1 MLKFKFDYQANTLA
15 YRKPWESWVDEFW
28 YEITET
34 FAGNFD
40 SQGFQLADGWITFTV
55 YEKKIRVFYKQI
67 QPTSDPD
74 DFWEPQPITY
84 FRKDLPKACPV
95 IFTFSKV
102 DRVEKVAGSWVKK
115 GESTM

>member
-15 YRKPWESWVDEFW
+15 YQKHDCW
-28 YEITET
+28 YEITEQ
-34 FAGNFD
+34 FEGNFG

-115 GESTM
+115 GGNM

>member
-15 YRKPWESWVDEFW
+15 YQKHDCW
-28 YEITET
+28 YKITEQ
-34 FAGNFD
+34 FEGNFG

-102 DRVEKVAGSWVKK
+102 NRVEKVAGTWVKK
-115 GESTM
+115 GGNM